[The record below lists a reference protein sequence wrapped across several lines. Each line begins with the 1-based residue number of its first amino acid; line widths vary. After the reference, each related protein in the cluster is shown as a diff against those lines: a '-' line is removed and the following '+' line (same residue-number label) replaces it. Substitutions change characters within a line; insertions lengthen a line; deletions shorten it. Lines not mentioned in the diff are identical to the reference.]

1 MKIAVL
7 WMGLSGYLNACLKE
21 LAGRDKVELFVCHR
35 APESNAPFDENLFA
49 WMTNRFVWKSDRDLE
64 DLAPKLREFAP
75 DILIFS
81 GWHVPAYRRAAR
93 ELANK
98 CWRVMAMD
106 RCWLATLKQRIG
118 TWVAPYF
125 VHPLAD
131 AVWLPGERQAAFAR
145 KLGFRQ
151 QVIMRGLYA
160 CDQPVVEVSHT
171 ARISEGRPVPRSF
184 LFIGRFV
191 PEKCIDT
198 LANAY
203 LLYREGNPEPWP
215 LVCCGTG
222 PFRSMLEGK
231 IGIRVEGFVQ
241 PDRLPE
247 TLASAGC
254 LILPS
259 LFEPWALVV
268 HEAASAGLV
277 ILASEEV
284 GAVPHLVQP
293 GYNGF
298 IFDNRDVV
306 GLATLMGRVAAMSD
320 ARLDNM
326 SRSSFALSR
335 QFSPSRW
342 ADTLLESF
350 CALSRDPST
359 RGCSPDDMLRD
370 SRLQHISG
378 NSRSEVRVKH
388 LPSA

>member
-1 MKIAVL
+1 MRIAVL

-21 LAGRDKVELFVCHR
+21 LAARDKVELFICHK
-35 APESNAPFDENLFA
+35 APESNAPFDEKQFG
-49 WMTNRFVWKSDRDLE
+49 WMTNRFVWDSDRDLE
-64 DLAPKLREFAP
+64 NLAPKLHTFAP

-93 ELANK
+93 KLANR

-118 TWVAPYF
+118 VWTAPYF
-125 VHPLAD
+125 LHPLTD

-145 KLGFRQ
+145 KLGFKQ
-151 QVIMRGLYA
+151 HIIIRGLYA
-160 CDQPVVEVSHT
+160 CDQPVVEVAHT
-171 ARISEGRPVPRSF
+171 TRIATSRPVPRSF

-191 PEKCIDT
+191 REKCIDT
-198 LANAY
+198 LVNAY
-203 LLYREGNPEPWP
+203 GLYREGSPEPWP

-222 PFRSMLEGK
+222 PLRSRLEGRV
-231 IGIRVEGFVQ
+231 GIRVEGFVQ

-247 TLASAGC
+247 ILASAGC

-259 LFEPWALVV
+259 LFEPWAVVV
-268 HEAASAGLV
+268 HEAASGGLV

-298 IFDNRDVV
+298 IFDNGDVA
-306 GLATLMGRVAAMSD
+306 GLASLMSRVTTMSD
-320 ARLDNM
+320 DRLDNM
-326 SRSSFALSR
+326 SRASFALSR
-335 QFSPSRW
+335 QFSPRRW

-350 CALSRDPST
+350 RTLSRNRST
-359 RGCSPDDMLRD
+359 RDCSADDL
-370 SRLQHISG
+370 SRNSHLQDI
-378 NSRSEVRVKH
+378 RY
-388 LPSA
+388 

>member
-21 LAGRDKVELFVCHR
+21 LGGREKVELFVCHK
-35 APESNAPFDENLFA
+35 APESNAPFDENQFG
-49 WMTNRFVWKSDRDLE
+49 WITNRFVWNSDRDLE
-64 DLAPKLREFAP
+64 NLAPKLRAFAP
-75 DILIFS
+75 DILLFS

-93 ELANK
+93 LLANK

-118 TWVAPYF
+118 AWTAPYF
-125 VHPLAD
+125 LHPLAD

-151 QVIMRGLYA
+151 HVIIRGLYA
-160 CDQPVVEVSHT
+160 CDQPVVEVAHT
-171 ARISEGRPVPRSF
+171 TRIATGRPVPRSF

-203 LLYREGNPEPWP
+203 VLYREGSPEPWP

-222 PFRSMLEGK
+222 PLRSRLEDRV
-231 IGIRVEGFVQ
+231 GIKVEGFVQ
-241 PDRLPE
+241 PDRLPML
-247 TLASAGC
+247 LASAGC

-259 LFEPWALVV
+259 RFEPWAVVV
-268 HEAASAGLV
+268 HEAASSGLV

-298 IFDNRDVV
+298 IFDDGDVAS
-306 GLATLMGRVAAMSD
+306 LASLMSRVAAMSD

-326 SRSSFALSR
+326 SRASFALSR
-335 QFSPSRW
+335 QFSPRRW
-342 ADTLLESF
+342 ADTLLELF
-350 CALSRDPST
+350 ATLST
-359 RGCSPDDMLRD
+359 RGCSPDDMPRN
-370 SRLQHISG
+370 SHLQDI
-378 NSRSEVRVKH
+378 RVT
-388 LPSA
+388 PPFA

>member
-1 MKIAVL
+1 MRIAVL
-7 WMGLSGYLNACLKE
+7 WIGLSGYLNACLKE

-35 APESNAPFDENLFA
+35 APESNAPFDENQFG
-49 WMTNRFVWKSDRDLE
+49 WMTNRFVWNSDRDLE
-64 DLAPKLREFAP
+64 NLAPKLRAFAP

-81 GWHVPAYRRAAR
+81 GWHVPAYRKAAR
-93 ELANK
+93 DLANK

-118 TWVAPYF
+118 TWTAAYF
-125 VHPLAD
+125 LHPLAD

-151 QVIMRGLYA
+151 QVILRGLYA
-160 CDQPVVEVSHT
+160 CDQPVVEVSHI

-191 PEKCIDT
+191 PEKCINT

-222 PFRSMLEGK
+222 PLQSGLEDK
-231 IGIRVEGFVQ
+231 VGIRVEGFVQ

-247 TLASAGC
+247 ILASAGC

-259 LFEPWALVV
+259 LFEPWAVVV
-268 HEAASAGLV
+268 HEAASGGLL

-298 IFDNRDVV
+298 IFDNGDVA
-306 GLATLMGRVAAMSD
+306 GLASLMSRVATMSD
-320 ARLDNM
+320 DRLDNM
-326 SRSSFALSR
+326 SRASFALSR
-335 QFSPSRW
+335 QFSPRRW

-350 CALSRDPST
+350 RAISRNPST
-359 RGCSPDDMLRD
+359 RGCSSDDIPRN
-370 SRLQHISG
+370 SHLQDI
-378 NSRSEVRVKH
+378 RY
-388 LPSA
+388 